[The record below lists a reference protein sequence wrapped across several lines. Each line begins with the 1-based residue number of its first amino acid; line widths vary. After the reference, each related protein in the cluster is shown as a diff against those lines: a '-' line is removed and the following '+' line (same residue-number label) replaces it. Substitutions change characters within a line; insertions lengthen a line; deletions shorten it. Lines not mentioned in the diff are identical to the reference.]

1 MKADLNDIFISTRQC
16 PGQQQLLDYIQG
28 RLSPAEQHE
37 VELHVAD
44 CELCS
49 DALEGLAAIDQKER
63 IPFWVREMKWELLR
77 KMRKRNRH
85 RRRSLAQPADYY
97 IQLVLI
103 VLAILFLLLAGFW
116 AMYFFMK

>member
-1 MKADLNDIFISTRQC
+1 M
-16 PGQQQLLDYIQG
+16 
-28 RLSPAEQHE
+28 
-37 VELHVAD
+37 HVAD

>member
-1 MKADLNDIFISTRQC
+1 MKADLNDIFISTKQC

-37 VELHVAD
+37 VEKHVAD

-49 DALEGLAAIDQKER
+49 DAMDGLAAIDQKER
-63 IPFWVREMKWELLR
+63 IPVLVREMKWELLR
-77 KMRKRNRH
+77 KLRKKRKH
-85 RRRSLAQPADYY
+85 TRRPTDFYM
-97 IQLVLI
+97 QLILI

-116 AMYFFMK
+116 AMYFMSR

>member
-1 MKADLNDIFISTRQC
+1 VKADLNDIFVSTRQC

-37 VELHVAD
+37 VEKHVAD

-49 DALEGLAAIDQKER
+49 DAVEGLSAIGQKER
-63 IPFWVREMKWELLR
+63 IPIWVRQMKWDLLR
-77 KMRKRNRH
+77 KL
-85 RRRSLAQPADYY
+85 RRRTRRRRPADYY

-103 VLAILFLLLAGFW
+103 VLAVLFLLLAGFW
-116 AMYFFMK
+116 TMYFVIK